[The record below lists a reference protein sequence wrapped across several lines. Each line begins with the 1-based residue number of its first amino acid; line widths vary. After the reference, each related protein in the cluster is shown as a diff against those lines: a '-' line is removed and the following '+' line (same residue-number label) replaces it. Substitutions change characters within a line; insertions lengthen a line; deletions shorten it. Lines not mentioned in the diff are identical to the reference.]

1 MPLMPSIRW
10 LHLTDLHVGMRG
22 MGPLWPSL
30 EDEFRRDLALIHR
43 QAGPFD
49 LVLFSGDLVQS
60 GARDQFDKLTKA
72 LQQLWGH
79 LAELGSTPVLLAVP
93 GNHDLQRPNERSPE
107 VRALL
112 NWSHDQ
118 DLRGTLFW
126 HETDGKPYRD
136 VVDTAFTEYTR
147 WTRAWRAA
155 HPTPT
160 WLTVRD
166 AGLLPG
172 EFAASVRKDG
182 LSLGVVGLNSA
193 FLHLNGAIQRGQI
206 ALHPDQ
212 LHAICGGSPS
222 AWTAQH
228 HACLL
233 MTHHPP
239 EWLTPDALAFYQG
252 SILLPQW
259 FIGHLYG
266 HMHEPQSLVQSV
278 GGAPA
283 QRQFQ
288 GASLFGL
295 ESWNDAQGSHVT
307 RLHGYSAGRIDLDAG
322 RRATLRMWPR
332 IARRQPATGLW
343 RLVPDHERF
352 YLDEQNSFSIDL
364 GVRPAP
370 IHAAQHG
377 GAPPSRPSVALTSQG
392 QAAMPEP
399 PGLGYSEAWYVPHA
413 SKEQLAVDTLRHP
426 AAPVILAAPPL
437 SGKSTVMRRIV
448 TLLRKDDRATGS
460 HCLVL
465 HVDLGLLTDPALE
478 DPSTCIREMAFLL
491 VDAYGRALLEGGHE
505 APSTA
510 DWVDLAW
517 ETPGAPE
524 RRLARLLERRILGA
538 TPAPRRAVIA
548 LDRME
553 RIIGRPAGNPV
564 ARMLRQWVDSRDDG
578 RWAPVRLLLAVA
590 GSSLYFH
597 SPDAVS
603 ELFAAAL
610 HIRIE
615 NFRIEQLH
623 HLARLYGGR
632 WDDQE
637 LRRLFELTNG
647 QPYLSRLILFL
658 QATGTSKGELLDLE
672 RLKLE
677 HCASAL
683 RQMWLVISERA
694 ELRKPLC
701 ALLHDPT
708 AQLSADEYA
717 RLYQTG
723 LVHRTN
729 GGYDVPNI
737 LVASYFRE
745 RC

>member
-1 MPLMPSIRW
+1 MRLMPSIRW
-10 LHLTDLHVGMRG
+10 LHLTDLHVGMKG

-30 EDEFRRDLALIHR
+30 EDEFRRDLALVHR

-49 LVLFSGDLVQS
+49 VVLFSGDLVQS
-60 GARDQFDKLTKA
+60 GTRDQFDKLTEA
-72 LQQLWGH
+72 LQQLWAH

-107 VRALL
+107 VRALI

-126 HETDGKPYRD
+126 HEADGKPYRH
-136 VVDTAFTEYTR
+136 VVDTAFAEYTR
-147 WTRAWRAA
+147 WTRSWHAE
-155 HPTPT
+155 HPPPA

-172 EFAASVRKDG
+172 EFAASIRKDG

-193 FLHLNGAIQRGQI
+193 FLHLSGSIQRGQI

-212 LHAICGGSPS
+212 LHAICNGSPS
-222 AWTAQH
+222 AWTGQH

-259 FIGHLYG
+259 FIGHVYG
-266 HMHEPQSLVQSV
+266 HMHEPQAVVQSV

-283 QRQFQ
+283 QRHFQ

-295 ESWNDAQGSHVT
+295 ETWNDAQGSHVT
-307 RLHGYSAGRIDLDAG
+307 RLHGYSAGRIDLDAE
-322 RRATLRMWPR
+322 RRGTLRVWPR
-332 IARRQPATGLW
+332 IARRQAGTGLW
-343 RLVPDHERF
+343 RLVPDYERF
-352 YLDEQNSFSIDL
+352 DLDEQNSFSIDL
-364 GVRPAP
+364 GVRPRAAQP
-370 IHAAQHG
+370 AQHG
-377 GAPPSRPSVALTSQG
+377 GAPQSRPSVALASPG
-392 QAAMPEP
+392 QVAMPEP

-426 AAPVILAAPPL
+426 AAPVILAAPPM
-437 SGKSTVMRRIV
+437 SGKSTVMRRIIG
-448 TLLRKDDRATGS
+448 LLRKEDRAAGG
-460 HCLVL
+460 HRLVL
-465 HVDLGLLTDPALE
+465 HVDLGLLTDRALD
-478 DPSTCIREMAFLL
+478 DPPTCFREMALLL
-491 VDAYGRALLEGGHE
+491 VDAYGKTLQEGGHE
-505 APSTA
+505 ALSTA

-517 ETPGAPE
+517 QRPGAPE
-524 RRLARLLERRILGA
+524 RRLTLLLERRILA
-538 TPAPRRAVIA
+538 APLSPQRVVVAI
-548 LDRME
+548 DRME
-553 RIIGRPAGNPV
+553 RVIGRPAGNPV
-564 ARMLRQWVDSRDDG
+564 ARMLRQWVDNREDG
-578 RWAPVRLLLAVA
+578 RWAPVRLLLAAA
-590 GSSLYFH
+590 GFSLYFRT
-597 SPDAVS
+597 PDAVS

-610 HIRIE
+610 HIRID

-637 LRRLFELTNG
+637 LQRLFELTNG

-658 QATGTSKGELLDLE
+658 EATGTRKDELLDLE

-683 RQMWLVISERA
+683 RQMWLVVSERE

-701 ALLHDPT
+701 AVLRDP
-708 AQLSADEYA
+708 AVKLSADEYA

-723 LVHRTN
+723 LVHRTDS
-729 GGYDVPNI
+729 GYDVPNV